1 VPGTR
6 VRPFLWFHLF
16 LSAVAMETP
25 QPPPAPDFA
34 AIAETLI
41 QLGCPA
47 EKSLE
52 MAAQLHKRA
61 GQLVIERGGTHEA
74 ALAHL
79 LRLMAGGWAATAR
92 AQGTPPP

>member
-1 VPGTR
+1 
-6 VRPFLWFHLF
+6 
-16 LSAVAMETP
+16 METP
-25 QPPPAPDFA
+25 PTPPAPDLA
-34 AIAETLI
+34 SIATTLV
-41 QLGCPA
+41 QLGCPQ

-92 AQGTPPP
+92 MQGTPPP

>member
-1 VPGTR
+1 MD
-6 VRPFLWFHLF
+6 
-16 LSAVAMETP
+16 S
-25 QPPPAPDFA
+25 PPESRHPDFT
-34 AIAETLI
+34 AIAETLV
-41 QLGCPA
+41 QLGCPP

-92 AQGTPPP
+92 AKGNPPR